1 MIKINL
7 LPVREAR
14 RKAEIQQ
21 QGVLAAGTLV
31 ATIVLCAM
39 FHLVLGLRV
48 ADARSRVA
56 AMDKQ
61 IEQFKPQLAQVD
73 EFRKQKAEVEKKL
86 EVIRRL
92 DKSRSGPVHVLDE
105 LAAHSPQR
113 LWITELAAAKG
124 SVTLEGMSLD
134 NEGIAQFLTALN
146 DSDYFDRVELE
157 ETELSEKSGLK
168 LNSFK
173 IHAALTVPGVEEPP
187 PAAPTP
193 PAKRA
198 AKH

>member
-1 MIKINL
+1 MIRINL

-14 RKAEIQQ
+14 RKADIQQ
-21 QGVLAAGTLV
+21 QGLFAAGTLAATLV
-31 ATIVLCAM
+31 ACAM

-48 ADARSRVA
+48 ADARSRVS
-56 AMDKQ
+56 AMDQQ
-61 IEQFKPQLAQVD
+61 IEQFKPQLAKV
-73 EFRKQKAEVEKKL
+73 ESFRKQKAEVEKKL
-86 EVIRRL
+86 DVIRRL
-92 DKSRSGPVHVLDE
+92 DRSRSGPVHVLDE
-105 LAAHSPQR
+105 LATHAPQR

-124 SVTLEGMSLD
+124 AVNIEGMSLD

-173 IHAALTVPGVEEPP
+173 IHAALTVPGVDEVP
-187 PAAPTP
+187 PAPVAPP
-193 PAKRA
+193 KRA